1 MDSNIPVELQILFI
15 AVIIDV
21 LFGDPPNKL
30 HPTAWIGSSIMWLK
44 RLTPKSNTSRF
55 LYGAMIAITIPTM
68 WAGSSYI
75 VGHIAMSLNGIV
87 YVLVSAL
94 ILKTTFSIRMLHKT
108 AFKIK
113 ILLESGNLEQVR
125 VEMSALVSRN
135 TTTMDD
141 TQAIAATIESV
152 SENVT
157 DSFVAPILAFALFGL
172 PGAVAY
178 RAINTLD
185 SMIGYRGEYEYL
197 GKVSAKLDDVVN
209 FIPARLAAFMLWI
222 SSIILPG
229 LNYKSAWSIMMR
241 DHAKTPSPNAGWT
254 MSLLAGA
261 LGVTLAKEG
270 EYSLGDNNNI
280 LQTSYIS
287 KAVQS
292 MYFGSGMTV
301 AVASVLILIIDM
313 GL

>member
-1 MDSNIPVELQILFI
+1 MDSNIPIEIQILFI
-15 AVIIDV
+15 AVVTDL

-30 HPTAWIGSSIMWLK
+30 HPTAWIGSSIMWMK
-44 RLTPKSNTSRF
+44 HMTPKSNTGRF
-55 LYGAMIAITIPTM
+55 IYGAIIAITIPSI
-68 WAGSSYI
+68 WAILSYL
-75 VGHIAMSLNGIV
+75 VGHVAVLLNDIANI
-87 YVLVSAL
+87 LVTAL

-108 AFKIK
+108 AFRIK
-113 ILLESGNLEQVR
+113 TLLENNNLEQVR
-125 VEMSALVSRN
+125 LEMSALVSRN
-135 TTTMDD
+135 TTNMNDK
-141 TQAIAATIESV
+141 QAIAATIESV

-197 GKVSAKLDDVVN
+197 GKVSAKLDDLVN
-209 FIPARLAAFMLWI
+209 FLPARFAAFMLWI
-222 SSIILPG
+222 SSIILRG
-229 LNYKSAWSIMMR
+229 LNYKSAWHIMIR

-254 MSLLAGA
+254 MSIVAGA

-280 LQTSYIS
+280 LQTNYIS
-287 KAVQS
+287 KAVKS
-292 MYFGSGMTV
+292 MYFGAGMTV
-301 AVASVLILIIDM
+301 AVAAVLILLIDL

>member
-1 MDSNIPVELQILFI
+1 MDSNIPIEIQILFI
-15 AVIIDV
+15 AVVTDL

-30 HPTAWIGSSIMWLK
+30 HPTAWIGSSIKWMK
-44 RLTPKSNTSRF
+44 HMTPKSNTGRF
-55 LYGAMIAITIPTM
+55 IYGAIIAITIPSI
-68 WAGSSYI
+68 WAILSYL
-75 VGHIAMSLNGIV
+75 VGHVAVLLNDIANI
-87 YVLVSAL
+87 LVTAL

-108 AFKIK
+108 AFRIK
-113 ILLESGNLEQVR
+113 TLLENNNLEQVR
-125 VEMSALVSRN
+125 LEMSALVSRN
-135 TTTMDD
+135 ATNMNDK
-141 TQAIAATIESV
+141 QAIAATIESV

-197 GKVSAKLDDVVN
+197 GKVSAKLDDLVN
-209 FIPARLAAFMLWI
+209 FLPARSAAFMLWI

-229 LNYKSAWSIMMR
+229 LNYKSAWHIMIR

-254 MSLLAGA
+254 MSIVAGA
-261 LGVTLAKEG
+261 LGITLAKEG

-287 KAVQS
+287 KAVKS
-292 MYFGSGMTV
+292 MYFGAGMTV
-301 AVASVLILIIDM
+301 AVAGVLILIIDL

>member
-1 MDSNIPVELQILFI
+1 MDSNIPIEIQILFI
-15 AVIIDV
+15 AVVTDL

-30 HPTAWIGSSIMWLK
+30 HPTAWIGSSIMWMK
-44 RLTPKSNTSRF
+44 HMTPKSNTGRF
-55 LYGAMIAITIPTM
+55 IYGAIIAITIPSI
-68 WAGSSYI
+68 WAILSYL
-75 VGHIAMSLNGIV
+75 VGHVAVLLNDIANI
-87 YVLVSAL
+87 LVTAL

-108 AFKIK
+108 AFRIK
-113 ILLESGNLEQVR
+113 TLLENNNLEQVR
-125 VEMSALVSRN
+125 LEMSALVSRN
-135 TTTMDD
+135 TTNMNDK
-141 TQAIAATIESV
+141 QAIAATIESV

-197 GKVSAKLDDVVN
+197 GKVSAKLDDLVN
-209 FIPARLAAFMLWI
+209 FLPARFAAFMLWI

-229 LNYKSAWSIMMR
+229 LNYKSAWHIMIR

-254 MSLLAGA
+254 MSIVAGA

-287 KAVQS
+287 KAVKS
-292 MYFGSGMTV
+292 MYFGAGMTV
-301 AVASVLILIIDM
+301 AVAAVLILIIDL

>member
-1 MDSNIPVELQILFI
+1 MPASPF
-15 AVIIDV
+15 
-21 LFGDPPNKL
+21 L
-30 HPTAWIGSSIMWLK
+30 HC
-44 RLTPKSNTSRF
+44 
-55 LYGAMIAITIPTM
+55 
-68 WAGSSYI
+68 
-75 VGHIAMSLNGIV
+75 
-87 YVLVSAL
+87 
-94 ILKTTFSIRMLHKT
+94 HKT
-108 AFKIK
+108 AFRIK
-113 ILLESGNLEQVR
+113 TLLENNNLEQVR
-125 VEMSALVSRN
+125 LEMSALVSRN
-135 TTTMDD
+135 TTNMNDK
-141 TQAIAATIESV
+141 QAIAATIESV

-197 GKVSAKLDDVVN
+197 GKVSAKLDDLVN
-209 FIPARLAAFMLWI
+209 FLPARSAAFMLWI

-229 LNYKSAWSIMMR
+229 LNYKSAWHIMIR

-254 MSLLAGA
+254 MSIVAGA

-280 LQTSYIS
+280 LQTNYIS
-287 KAVQS
+287 KAVKS
-292 MYFGSGMTV
+292 MYFGAGMTV
-301 AVASVLILIIDM
+301 AVAAVLILIIDL

>member
-1 MDSNIPVELQILFI
+1 MDSNIPIEIQILFI
-15 AVIIDV
+15 AVVTDL

-30 HPTAWIGSSIMWLK
+30 HPTAWIGSSIMWMK
-44 RLTPKSNTSRF
+44 HMTPKSNTGRF
-55 LYGAMIAITIPTM
+55 IYGAIIAITIPSI
-68 WAGSSYI
+68 WAILSYL
-75 VGHIAMSLNGIV
+75 VGHVAVLLNDIANI
-87 YVLVSAL
+87 LVTAL

-108 AFKIK
+108 AFRIK
-113 ILLESGNLEQVR
+113 TLLENNNLEQVR
-125 VEMSALVSRN
+125 LEMSALVSRN
-135 TTTMDD
+135 TTNMNDK
-141 TQAIAATIESV
+141 QAIAATIESV

-197 GKVSAKLDDVVN
+197 GKVSAKLDDLVN
-209 FIPARLAAFMLWI
+209 FLPARSAAFMLWI

-229 LNYKSAWSIMMR
+229 LNYKSAWHIMIR

-254 MSLLAGA
+254 MSIVAGA

-280 LQTSYIS
+280 LQTNYIS
-287 KAVQS
+287 KAVKS
-292 MYFGSGMTV
+292 MYFGAGMTV
-301 AVASVLILIIDM
+301 AVAAVLILIIDL

>member
-1 MDSNIPVELQILFI
+1 MDSNIPIEIQILFI
-15 AVIIDV
+15 AVVTDL

-30 HPTAWIGSSIMWLK
+30 HPTAWIGSSIMWMK
-44 RLTPKSNTSRF
+44 HMTPKSNTGRF
-55 LYGAMIAITIPTM
+55 IYGAIIAITIPSI
-68 WAGSSYI
+68 WAILSYL
-75 VGHIAMSLNGIV
+75 VGHVAVLLNDIANI
-87 YVLVSAL
+87 LVTAL

-108 AFKIK
+108 AFRIK
-113 ILLESGNLEQVR
+113 TLVENNNLEQVR
-125 VEMSALVSRN
+125 LEMSALVSRN
-135 TTTMDD
+135 TTNMNDK
-141 TQAIAATIESV
+141 QAIAATIESV

-197 GKVSAKLDDVVN
+197 GKVSAKLDDLVN
-209 FIPARLAAFMLWI
+209 FLPARSAAFMLWI

-229 LNYKSAWSIMMR
+229 LNYKSAWHIMIR

-254 MSLLAGA
+254 MSIVAGA

-280 LQTSYIS
+280 LQTNYIS
-287 KAVQS
+287 KAVKS
-292 MYFGSGMTV
+292 MYFGAGMTV
-301 AVASVLILIIDM
+301 AVAAVLILIIDL